1 MAIEFLMQI
10 IVFVSS
16 LAALAFAG
24 YFAIRAI
31 EKLIEIT
38 GLSEVSAGFAILAVL
53 TSTPEIAVALF
64 SILQGTPGVSIG
76 NVLGSNVFNIGVV
89 LGVLALLGYLQACCT
104 RPMLELTDALF
115 LTALIPLLLVI
126 SYFHI
131 IDIPSQIVGIILL
144 VAFAGNIYLMLKKR
158 TPPVKLDNDKKA
170 VKGKLA
176 RVIAILVASVAVLL
190 VAAHLVVDSGANIAL
205 FLGAP
210 PILIGAKLV
219 AIGTSLPELTL
230 DLTAVRRGRVQ
241 LAIGDIIGSNL
252 TNITLVL
259 GLMLIGAPFA
269 VDITVLIEILPFLL
283 VTTIIFWRFLS
294 RGGVTKYG
302 GVILL
307 LSYILFQV
315 LLT

>member
-170 VKGKLA
+170 IKGKLA

>member
-1 MAIEFLMQI
+1 MAIELIVQI

-24 YFAIRAI
+24 HFAIRAI

-53 TSTPEIAVALF
+53 TSMPEIAVALF

-104 RPMLELTDALF
+104 KPMLELTDALF

-131 IDIPSQIVGIILL
+131 IDIPSQIVGVILL
-144 VAFAGNIYLMLKKR
+144 AAFAGNIYLMLKKR
-158 TPPVKLDNDKKA
+158 TPA
-170 VKGKLA
+170 VELNNQGKTKKGKLA
-176 RVIAILVASVAVLL
+176 RIIAVLAASVAVML
-190 VAAHLVVDSGANIAL
+190 VAAHLVVESGTNIAL

-252 TNITLVL
+252 TNITLVF

-269 VDITVLIEILPFLL
+269 VDVTVLIEILPFLL

-294 RGGVTKYG
+294 RGGVPKYG
-302 GVILL
+302 GIILL
-307 LSYILFQV
+307 LGYTLFLV

>member
-1 MAIEFLMQI
+1 
-10 IVFVSS
+10 V
-16 LAALAFAG
+16 
-24 YFAIRAI
+24 
-31 EKLIEIT
+31 
-38 GLSEVSAGFAILAVL
+38 AV
-53 TSTPEIAVALF
+53 F
-64 SILQGTPGVSIG
+64 SILQGTPGLSIG
-76 NVLGSNVFNIGVV
+76 NVLGSNVFNIGLV
-89 LGVLALLGYLQACCT
+89 LGLLALLGYLKTCCT

-144 VAFAGNIYLMLKKR
+144 VAFAGNIYFMLKKR
-158 TPPVKLDNDKKA
+158 TPPVKLNNDKK
-170 VKGKLA
+170 VMKGKLA
-176 RVIAILVASVAVLL
+176 RVIAILVASVVVLL
-190 VAAHLVVDSGANIAL
+190 VAAHLVVESGVNIAF

-210 PILIGAKLV
+210 PILIGAKFV
-219 AIGTSLPELTL
+219 AMGTSLPELTL

-259 GLMLIGAPFA
+259 GLMLIGAPFS
-269 VDITVLIEILPFLL
+269 VDVTVLIKILPFLL

-302 GVILL
+302 GAILL
-307 LSYILFQV
+307 LSYILLLV

>member
-16 LAALAFAG
+16 LVALAFAG
-24 YFAIRAI
+24 HFAIRAI

-53 TSTPEIAVALF
+53 TSTPEIAVAVF
-64 SILQGTPGVSIG
+64 SILQGTPGLSIG
-76 NVLGSNVFNIGVV
+76 NVLGSNVFNIGLV
-89 LGVLALLGYLQACCT
+89 LGLLALLGYLKTCCT

-144 VAFAGNIYLMLKKR
+144 VAFAGNIYFMLKKR
-158 TPPVKLDNDKKA
+158 TPPVKLNNDKK
-170 VKGKLA
+170 VMKGKLA
-176 RVIAILVASVAVLL
+176 RVIAILVASVVVLL
-190 VAAHLVVDSGANIAL
+190 VAAHLVVESGVNIAF

-210 PILIGAKLV
+210 PILIGAKFV
-219 AIGTSLPELTL
+219 AMGTSLPELTL

-259 GLMLIGAPFA
+259 GLMLIGAPFS
-269 VDITVLIEILPFLL
+269 VDVTVLIKILPFLL

-302 GVILL
+302 GAILL
-307 LSYILFQV
+307 LSYILLLV

>member
-1 MAIEFLMQI
+1 MAIELIVQI

-53 TSTPEIAVALF
+53 TSMPEIAVALF

-104 RPMLELTDALF
+104 KPMLELTDALF

-131 IDIPSQIVGIILL
+131 IDIPSQIVGVILL
-144 VAFAGNIYLMLKKR
+144 AAFAGNIYLMLKKR
-158 TPPVKLDNDKKA
+158 TPA
-170 VKGKLA
+170 VELNNQGKTKKGKLA
-176 RVIAILVASVAVLL
+176 RIIAVLVASVAVLL
-190 VAAHLVVDSGANIAL
+190 VAAHLVVESGTNIAL

-252 TNITLVL
+252 TNITLVF

-269 VDITVLIEILPFLL
+269 VDVTVLIEIFPFLL

-294 RGGVTKYG
+294 RGGVPKYG
-302 GVILL
+302 GIILL
-307 LSYILFQV
+307 LGYALFLV

>member
-1 MAIEFLMQI
+1 MAIEFLVQI

-170 VKGKLA
+170 IKGKLA

>member
-1 MAIEFLMQI
+1 MS
-10 IVFVSS
+10 V
-16 LAALAFAG
+16 
-24 YFAIRAI
+24 
-31 EKLIEIT
+31 
-38 GLSEVSAGFAILAVL
+38 
-53 TSTPEIAVALF
+53 
-64 SILQGTPGVSIG
+64 G

-89 LGVLALLGYLQACCT
+89 LGLLALLGYLKKCCT

-131 IDIPSQIVGIILL
+131 IDVPSQIVGIILL
-144 VAFAGNIYLMLKKR
+144 VAFASNIYFMLKKR
-158 TPPVKLDNDKKA
+158 TPAVELNNHEKA
-170 VKGKLA
+170 KKGKLA
-176 RVIAILVASVAVLL
+176 RVIVILFASVAVLL
-190 VAAHLVVDSGANIAL
+190 VAAHFVVDSGANIAL
-205 FLGAP
+205 FLGVP

-230 DLTAVRRGRVQ
+230 DLIAARRGRVQ

-252 TNITLVL
+252 TNITLIL

-294 RGGVTKYG
+294 RGGVPKYG

>member
-1 MAIEFLMQI
+1 MAIEFLVQI

-144 VAFAGNIYLMLKKR
+144 VAFAGNIYFILKKR
-158 TPPVKLDNDKKA
+158 TPSVKLDNDKKA
-170 VKGKLA
+170 MKGKLA

-190 VAAHLVVDSGANIAL
+190 VAAHLIVDSEANIAL

-219 AIGTSLPELTL
+219 AIGISLPELTL
-230 DLTAVRRGRVQ
+230 DLTAVRHGRVQ

-294 RGGVTKYG
+294 RGGATKYG

-307 LSYILFQV
+307 LS
-315 LLT
+315 

>member
-1 MAIEFLMQI
+1 MAIELIVQI

-53 TSTPEIAVALF
+53 TSMPEIAVALF

-104 RPMLELTDALF
+104 KPMLELTDALF

-131 IDIPSQIVGIILL
+131 IDIPSQIVGVILL
-144 VAFAGNIYLMLKKR
+144 AAFAGNIYLMLKKR
-158 TPPVKLDNDKKA
+158 TPA
-170 VKGKLA
+170 VELNNRGKTKKGKLA
-176 RVIAILVASVAVLL
+176 RIIAVLVASVAVML
-190 VAAHLVVDSGANIAL
+190 VAAHLVVESGTNIAL

-252 TNITLVL
+252 TNITLVF

-269 VDITVLIEILPFLL
+269 VDVTVLIEILPFLL

-294 RGGVTKYG
+294 RGGVPKYG
-302 GVILL
+302 GIILL
-307 LSYILFQV
+307 LSYTLFLV

>member
-1 MAIEFLMQI
+1 MAF
-10 IVFVSS
+10 
-16 LAALAFAG
+16 
-24 YFAIRAI
+24 
-31 EKLIEIT
+31 T
-38 GLSEVSAGFAILAVL
+38 
-53 TSTPEIAVALF
+53 
-64 SILQGTPGVSIG
+64 
-76 NVLGSNVFNIGVV
+76 
-89 LGVLALLGYLQACCT
+89 
-104 RPMLELTDALF
+104 
-115 LTALIPLLLVI
+115 
-126 SYFHI
+126 
-131 IDIPSQIVGIILL
+131 
-144 VAFAGNIYLMLKKR
+144 GNIYFMLKKR
-158 TPPVKLDNDKKA
+158 TPAVELDNHEKTK
-170 VKGKLA
+170 KGKLA

-190 VAAHLVVDSGANIAL
+190 VAAHLVVDSGVNIAF
-205 FLGAP
+205 FLGVP